1 MTIVYLFVITI
12 KAIASIE
19 PRQYQKTELNWKKYE
34 PKEETHTR
42 PVTKKEFAE
51 AGWVSDYIEGKK
63 VYCRTE
69 NDSIVW
75 CDYWGTPPNN

>member
-34 PKEETHTR
+34 PKENIRYATN
-42 PVTKKEFAE
+42 KELKD
-51 AGWVSDYIEGKK
+51 AGIVYFELEGKRE
-63 VYCRTE
+63 YCKIKD
-69 NDSIVW
+69 DSVSW
-75 CDYWGTPPNN
+75 CSYWGTPPNN